1 MIENNIQVKLD
12 RFDGPLSL
20 LLHLIQRDEM
30 SIRDLDLTQITK
42 QYLDYLNLMKELN
55 FDVAGEYLY
64 MASSLLHLKSK
75 TCLIEEEAKIKELL
89 GEEEIE
95 FTSKSQLIEKLEELD
110 RFRKLG
116 EKLWGM
122 DKKGHEIF
130 LKPKVNRKAI
140 QNSILAPMEMQ
151 SLVDAMIDIIRR
163 EKKKYTVVRRDR
175 ISIKEKLVTLKN
187 TLRVGVQAK
196 FDDLLNNEKE
206 GIDDIVITF
215 ISLLELARLKKI
227 NVFQNEDMGSI
238 YVDVV
243 DDLNNFDVETATGFE
258 NEEDLENQELSKAL
272 EQQLEENNPVE
283 MTGKVDELAENS
295 LEDDSDNKILQ

>member
-243 DDLNNFDVETATGFE
+243 EDLNNFDVETATGFE

-283 MTGKVDELAENS
+283 MTGKVDELTENS